1 MRPHGSSME
10 LMGHSGLES
19 VQAEEAPMNQQPQN
33 REQHKKPSPRPAKPD
48 EAAALKDKKKP
59 GPKEADVQVRPAGP
73 DAMRDKPGQKE
84 WKPEDQAADESFPAS
99 DPPAA
104 NRFD

>member
-1 MRPHGSSME
+1 MTA
-10 LMGHSGLES
+10 HSATTTHKPKRKQPP
-19 VQAEEAPMNQQPQN
+19 VPDAAP
-33 REQHKKPSPRPAKPD
+33 AF
-48 EAAALKDKKKP
+48 KDGKKP
-59 GPKEADVQVRPAGP
+59 GPKEAEVQVRPAGP
-73 DAMRDKPGQKE
+73 EAMRDKPDTA

>member
-1 MRPHGSSME
+1 
-10 LMGHSGLES
+10 
-19 VQAEEAPMNQQPQN
+19 MNQQHQN
-33 REQHKKPSPRPAKPD
+33 HEQHRKPEPAHHQADKPGKA
-48 EAAALKDKKKP
+48 EKAEKAPAYKDKEKP

-73 DAMRDKPGQKE
+73 DAMRDKPNKD